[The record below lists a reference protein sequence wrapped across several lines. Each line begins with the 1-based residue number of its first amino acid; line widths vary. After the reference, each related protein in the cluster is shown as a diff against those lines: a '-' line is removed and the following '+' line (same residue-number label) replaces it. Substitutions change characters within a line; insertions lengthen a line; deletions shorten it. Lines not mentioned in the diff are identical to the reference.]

1 MTDDAGKTVTVL
13 PDLPSVAH
21 YLLTYTTAHA
31 VLCQRCQYRHI
42 WHGTKERPLRGATTD
57 LLLNLL
63 RDRRDAMQ
71 RGNACREDLQRWHP
85 VTGRDG
91 LARFDPTTTS
101 RAEDKQQ

>member
-1 MTDDAGKTVTVL
+1 MTDEAGKTVTVL
-13 PDLPSVAH
+13 PDLPSVAR

-42 WHGTKERPLRGATTD
+42 WHGTKERPLRGATAD

-63 RDRRDAMQ
+63 RDRFNAMQ
-71 RGNACREDLQRWHP
+71 RGNTCREDLQRWHP

-91 LARFDPTTTS
+91 LARFGPTSNTGKTP
-101 RAEDKQQ
+101 